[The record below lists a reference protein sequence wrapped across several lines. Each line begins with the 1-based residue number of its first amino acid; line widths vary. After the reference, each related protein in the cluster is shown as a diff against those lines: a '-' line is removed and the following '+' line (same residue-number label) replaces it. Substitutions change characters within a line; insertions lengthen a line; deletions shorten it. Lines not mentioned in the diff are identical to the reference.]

1 MVNDGDRRQR
11 SLPVVALRPRPLPV
25 TVRPQSLRLP
35 ESEQADLDSRA
46 RAAAEMVESYC
57 PPAGRAASAATLK
70 QTRREASESVAQAP
84 LAGKPVG
91 PALGVGRRRLI
102 SDSET

>member
-1 MVNDGDRRQR
+1 
-11 SLPVVALRPRPLPV
+11 
-25 TVRPQSLRLP
+25 
-35 ESEQADLDSRA
+35 
-46 RAAAEMVESYC
+46 MVESYC